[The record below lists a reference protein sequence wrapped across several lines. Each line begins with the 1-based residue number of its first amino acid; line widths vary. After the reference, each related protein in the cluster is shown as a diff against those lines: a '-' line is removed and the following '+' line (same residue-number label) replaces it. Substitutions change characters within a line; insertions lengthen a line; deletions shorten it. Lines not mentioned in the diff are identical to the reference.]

1 MPSGTAT
8 YTLKFNADTV
18 QARNEL
24 RKLKL
29 ALDEAI
35 SGASKDTFKGTP
47 TLDFSSAIK
56 QASEL
61 RGIIDGATNAAG
73 NFDLTKFTRSLK
85 ASGFAGDLQ
94 KVQTVLKGI
103 GAEDSFN
110 RLAMQIAQ
118 SNANVNILQRSLG
131 KF

>member
-35 SGASKDTFKGTP
+35 SGASKDTFKAP
-47 TLDFSSAIK
+47 SLDFSSAIK

-61 RGIIDGATNAAG
+61 RGIIEGATNAAG